1 MDFTGKITFIGSVE
15 LVGKNWLEKR
25 TFVLEEVSDKEWKQ
39 SIAIDI
45 IKDKVSY
52 IDKFKEG
59 DVVKAK
65 LNFKTNYSENS
76 QRYYN
81 SVNAWGIEG
90 VKVDDGH
97 AFPEDDSNSLP
108 F

>member
-1 MDFTGKITFIGSVE
+1 M
-15 LVGKNWLEKR
+15 WEK
-25 TFVLEEVSDKEWKQ
+25 VSDKEYKW
-39 SIAIDI
+39 SIAIDL

-52 IDKFKEG
+52 IEKFKIG